1 MENCYGMCNLILKG
15 NLEVMKKAIISGIVF
30 CSILLVGCNTTEVLE
45 SGQEVVVSQKYG
57 GNDGISNLLSELQ
70 NEIIVSITEQTEL
83 ESDSLAIM
91 LSGNTDELTVSVG
104 FPKDAKIDDTLIQQI
119 VEDSIKDV
127 SETETI
133 SEEKIKTKIKIKI
146 EKY

>member
-1 MENCYGMCNLILKG
+1 
-15 NLEVMKKAIISGIVF
+15 MKKAIISGIVF

-45 SGQEVVVSQKYG
+45 SEQEIVVSQGNG
-57 GNDGISNLLSELQ
+57 GDDGISNLISELQ

-91 LSGNTDELTVSVG
+91 IGGGTDELTVSVG
-104 FPKDAKIDDTLIQQI
+104 FPKDAKIDDTLIQKI
-119 VEDSIKDV
+119 VEDSIKNV
-127 SETETI
+127 SETETVTT
-133 SEEKIKTKIKIKI
+133 SEEKIKIKIKI